1 MSDREPA
8 TFSATTFATLERH
21 GGALIAFASGAHVA
35 VASGE
40 LAQVVQLLGP
50 HAAAVAC
57 VDWSRADGALAA
69 GAGDTV
75 AVLSLIHI

>member
-1 MSDREPA
+1 MTDREPA
-8 TFSATTFATLERH
+8 TFSASTVATLERH

-50 HAAAVAC
+50 H
-57 VDWSRADGALAA
+57 
-69 GAGDTV
+69 
-75 AVLSLIHI
+75 LSLIHI